1 MSQQT
6 LQAAR
11 GLYEAF
17 NRGDLNAF
25 ERACAR
31 QFEWNEAD
39 NSLNAGG
46 NPYRNFAQVLEGVF
60 KPTMRDFEDFR
71 VDLEQL
77 HDAGATI
84 VGTGRYRGRHKDTG
98 RQLSAQFCHVMHFDH
113 ETLLDRVQ
121 EYADTLAEA
130 EVAGR
135 AQQIEIARIPQAIM

>member
-31 QFEWNEAD
+31 RFEWNEAD
-39 NSLNAGG
+39 KSLNAGG

-71 VDLEQL
+71 VAPVELQGPIRFLE
-77 HDAGATI
+77 H
-84 VGTGRYRGRHKDTG
+84 GRDVLQGR
-98 RQLSAQFCHVMHFDH
+98 
-113 ETLLDRVQ
+113 
-121 EYADTLAEA
+121 
-130 EVAGR
+130 
-135 AQQIEIARIPQAIM
+135 

>member
-17 NRGDLNAF
+17 NRGDLIAF

-46 NPYRNFAQVLEGVF
+46 NPYRNFAQVLAGVF
-60 KPTMRDFEDFR
+60 EPTMRDFEEFR

-77 HDAGATI
+77 HDAGDTI
-84 VGTGRYRGRHKDTG
+84 VGTGRYHGRHKDTG
-98 RQLSAQFCHVMHFDH
+98 RPLSAQFCHVMHFDD
-113 ETLLDRVQ
+113 ETRLDRVQ

-130 EVAGR
+130 QVAGR